1 METWFHFVEHT
12 SRVIGQVEELMKF
25 VSERKVP
32 DYTHPEKA
40 KATRHRDVAA
50 IGGIT
55 KHLLA
60 AKLSDPN
67 RDPQELVSTG
77 SGLKD
82 RSGTCNPET
91 AREFGEKCLAE
102 LDGKPYLVSI
112 LRAKWVPSLSTL
124 KPCVKVGNRSIRSDQ
139 CGTLDLINR
148 LILIGDRYMS
158 IELCLEF
165 ELTQYPLSLF
175 DEDGVMRDRN
185 KSELGRAFKSR
196 LSEDD
201 SGTVSWPGRVVVDGG
216 WMLYQVDWKSC
227 TTYGDLA
234 DKFVPLIQGLSKG
247 CEKVL
252 VIFDCYQS
260 SPKNHE
266 HLHCHNLSCAELK
279 VKHDSKIPVDRI
291 RFVSNGRNKEALIQ
305 LLM

>member
-1 METWFHFVEHT
+1 
-12 SRVIGQVEELMKF
+12 MKF

-32 DYTHPEKA
+32 DYTHPDKA
-40 KATRHRDVAA
+40 KATRNRDVVAV
-50 IGGIT
+50 GKIT
-55 KHLLA
+55 KRLLA
-60 AKLSDPN
+60 AEPFDPN
-67 RDPQELVSTG
+67 RDPQELVSIG

-82 RSGTCNPET
+82 RSGTCNAET

-112 LRAKWVPSLSTL
+112 PRVKRVQSLSTL
-124 KPCVKVGNRSIRSDQ
+124 KPCTKVGNRSIRSDQ
-139 CGTLDLINR
+139 GGTLDLFNR
-148 LILIGDRYMS
+148 LILIGDREMS

-165 ELTQYPLSLF
+165 ELNQYPWSLF

-201 SGTVSWPGRVVVDGG
+201 SRTVSRPGRVVVNGR

-252 VIFDCYQS
+252 VVFDGYQS
-260 SPKNHE
+260 SPKDHE
-266 HLHCHNLSCAELK
+266 HRHRHNLSCANLE
-279 VKHDSKIPVDRI
+279 VKHEC
-291 RFVSNGRNKEALIQ
+291 FCQ
-305 LLM
+305 